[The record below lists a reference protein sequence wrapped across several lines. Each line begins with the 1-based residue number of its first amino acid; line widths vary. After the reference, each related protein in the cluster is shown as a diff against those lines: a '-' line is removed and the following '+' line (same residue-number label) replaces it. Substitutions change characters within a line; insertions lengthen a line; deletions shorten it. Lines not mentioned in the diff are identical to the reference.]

1 MNQKQK
7 FIIYFIIFLVI
18 VFITEIFY
26 RKPLYKLSVKYIKT
40 IKQIGFFHNFYS
52 FWAIFFI
59 RITNYSGIII
69 TILFY
74 PINIFFCHSSIIIIL
89 RFLNGLL
96 KSLYV
101 QERPFWDIF
110 KNYPQ
115 DIFLNPSGKP
125 TECITGFGNPSGHAM
140 SSTYLLFL
148 WHLIVNSS
156 LFQKIEVKKR
166 NIIKYITLGVSIL
179 FIIFVL
185 YSRINRQV
193 HSFNQ
198 IIFGTLI
205 GVSIFIFLC
214 YIVDINKISSE
225 KFIEILEKYKYY
237 VIPIFI
243 LLFFLSII
251 FKLTI
256 RNGNEGDYSII
267 LAKYCSKNQNP
278 EEIFSKSNPY
288 ISSNIFTV
296 IGGYLGLL
304 FLKKEIKKNY
314 PFKEER
320 FYNWN
325 KGGKMQTFKILICN
339 FLLSYIHLYIPTP
352 KNYSFNLIFN
362 LIMNFLVGF
371 LAFGFYFYY
380 ACDIFVTEN
389 VIDKQL
395 LLLSEEYEK
404 ENENSIN

>member
-1 MNQKQK
+1 
-7 FIIYFIIFLVI
+7 
-18 VFITEIFY
+18 
-26 RKPLYKLSVKYIKT
+26 
-40 IKQIGFFHNFYS
+40 
-52 FWAIFFI
+52 
-59 RITNYSGIII
+59 
-69 TILFY
+69 
-74 PINIFFCHSSIIIIL
+74 
-89 RFLNGLL
+89 
-96 KSLYV
+96 
-101 QERPFWDIF
+101 
-110 KNYPQ
+110 
-115 DIFLNPSGKP
+115 
-125 TECITGFGNPSGHAM
+125 M

-267 LAKYCSKNQNP
+267 LAKFCSKNQNP

-314 PFKEER
+314 PYKEER

-371 LAFGFYFYY
+371 FAFGFYFYY

-404 ENENSIN
+404 ENENLIN